1 MHLRGRLANQ
11 IAICIERT
19 EKAFFVTP
27 EMRFHPLKRIDGD
40 KERIFDRG
48 VIPPKTYSLPGSVIT
63 STVIWKFQGHRY
75 PSVQIGK
82 ADSLA
87 KVWMPSTNERLLRKP
102 NGYLP
107 LSLSKIAQICRQNG
121 QHLLVSGAPR
131 KLLKIACHG
140 DFDLG
145 DLSHSLSCAA
155 VSA

>member
-1 MHLRGRLANQ
+1 MDAVLL
-11 IAICIERT
+11 
-19 EKAFFVTP
+19 
-27 EMRFHPLKRIDGD
+27 
-40 KERIFDRG
+40 
-48 VIPPKTYSLPGSVIT
+48 
-63 STVIWKFQGHRY
+63 
-75 PSVQIGK
+75 
-82 ADSLA
+82 
-87 KVWMPSTNERLLRKP
+87 STNERLLRKP
-102 NGYLP
+102 IGYLP